1 LINWLLSLSRINK
14 QLVMLFVDSILLVL
28 VLLVAFSIRLG
39 YWYMP
44 ESELI
49 GVILGAPLVA
59 IPIFVRFGLYR
70 AVIRYIGFKAL
81 WAVMQAVSLYALVWG
96 VIGFMAAVDGIPR
109 SVILINW
116 VLSLLAIGGLRI
128 VARWLFTREGNLKS
142 STQSGAN
149 CKKVLVYGAGDA
161 GIQLVSALEHSSE
174 YNPVGFVDDSK
185 ELQGNQIRGLDVYS
199 IDTIEGVISK
209 LKVDEVLIAM
219 PSASHIKGSE

>member
-1 LINWLLSLSRINK
+1 
-14 QLVMLFVDSILLVL
+14 MLFVDSILLVL

>member
-1 LINWLLSLSRINK
+1 
-14 QLVMLFVDSILLVL
+14 MLFVDSILLVL

-149 CKKVLVYGAGDA
+149 CV
-161 GIQLVSALEHSSE
+161 
-174 YNPVGFVDDSK
+174 
-185 ELQGNQIRGLDVYS
+185 
-199 IDTIEGVISK
+199 
-209 LKVDEVLIAM
+209 
-219 PSASHIKGSE
+219 